1 MQSISKKKY
10 KKSIPKIQ
18 SNKKNLKV
26 NQLKEKD
33 TLNKPIIISLVNNYI
48 YTDIKNNQVD

>member
-48 YTDIKNNQVD
+48 YTDIKNN